1 MSFRE
6 RKEYDGVLLQGKTVL
21 VDNGIATGATI
32 LSAAQWLKVKQN
44 CKECYSC
51 ASGSKRDNY

>member
-21 VDNGIATGATI
+21 VDNGIA
-32 LSAAQWLKVKQN
+32 LSNNFICCTMVKG
-44 CKECYSC
+44 KT
-51 ASGSKRDNY
+51 KL

>member
-21 VDNGIATGATI
+21 VDNGIATEQQFYLLHNG
-32 LSAAQWLKVKQN
+32 
-44 CKECYSC
+44 
-51 ASGSKRDNY
+51 

>member
-21 VDNGIATGATI
+21 VDNGIATRATI
-32 LSAAQWLKVKQN
+32 LSAAQWLKVIQN

-51 ASGSKRDNY
+51 ADGSKRDNY

>member
-21 VDNGIATGATI
+21 VDNGIATGAMI

-44 CKECYSC
+44 CKECYS
-51 ASGSKRDNY
+51 

>member
-32 LSAAQWLKVKQN
+32 LSAAQWLKVKQ
-44 CKECYSC
+44 KL
-51 ASGSKRDNY
+51 